1 MLLCPWLKT
10 CQAIWSP
17 HKCGVPVLCWP
28 SFKDFIFIFSDGV
41 GCLCMWVQCLRWS
54 EPSDAHG
61 TGATHRA
68 SCPVWVLGPEL
79 RSSAIAAWS
88 RTSSIS
94 SWVFYVLWN
103 LCGPKGMISLYFY
116 LFGCIYVS
124 IALYRQV
131 CELPVVVA
139 QSLTG
144 FQGSIIN

>member
-1 MLLCPWLKT
+1 MLLCPWLKM

-17 HKCGVPVLCWP
+17 HECGVPVLCCP
-28 SFKDFIFIFSDGV
+28 SFKDFNFIFSDGV
-41 GCLCMWVQCLRWS
+41 GCLCMWVQCFRGS
-54 EPSDAHG
+54 EASDAHG

-79 RSSAIAAWS
+79 RSPAIAVWEPNLQHILLSIICIMKSLWS
-88 RTSSIS
+88 QR
-94 SWVFYVLWN
+94 N
-103 LCGPKGMISLYFY
+103 DQSLFLFIWMY
-116 LFGCIYVS
+116 LY